1 MKSTVQEVSK
11 IKSFSQSRLSSLNQS
26 ESINYDIRMVSGFMP
41 TVFTWWSLSLM
52 EKVKVRVSMFHVNNE
67 ETITTMSTRFWF
79 LMVKFELV
87 SNVILL
93 HLLKRKLLL
102 AILKVEV
109 LNDNNRNKDLD
120 KQRHIQN
127 LMRHLGW
134 SFLKKQLKGTQPLI
148 IFEKTH

>member
-67 ETITTMSTRFWF
+67 ETITTMSTRF
-79 LMVKFELV
+79 
-87 SNVILL
+87 
-93 HLLKRKLLL
+93 
-102 AILKVEV
+102 
-109 LNDNNRNKDLD
+109 
-120 KQRHIQN
+120 
-127 LMRHLGW
+127 
-134 SFLKKQLKGTQPLI
+134 
-148 IFEKTH
+148 